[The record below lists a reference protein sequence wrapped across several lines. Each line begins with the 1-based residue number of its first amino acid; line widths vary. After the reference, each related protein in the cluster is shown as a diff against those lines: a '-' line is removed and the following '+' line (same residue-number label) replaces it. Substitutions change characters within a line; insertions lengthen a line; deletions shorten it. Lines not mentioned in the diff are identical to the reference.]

1 MKMLLVTYR
10 DSLQEDIQSLLR
22 QAGVHAYTMIPTVHG
37 VGETGAAVGSFL
49 SHGEN
54 SLILAALDEESTQRM
69 KDAFR
74 ALRASLTQRQ
84 HGAVIPMKMMVM
96 PCEEII

>member
-22 QAGVHAYTMIPTVHG
+22 QAGVHAYTMIPKVHG
-37 VGETGAAVGSFL
+37 VGETGAAVGSLL

-54 SLILAALDEESTQRM
+54 SLILTVLDEASAQQM
-69 KDAFR
+69 KEAFR
-74 ALRASLTQRQ
+74 ALRTSLSQRQ
-84 HGAVIPMKMMVM
+84 HGAVIPMKLMVV
-96 PCEEII
+96 PCEEFI